1 MICSISVWNT
11 NHAIDM
17 GFLFSGC
24 SSLLSIPDIS
34 KWNLI
39 NVKNINGM
47 FSECSSL
54 IILPDIS
61 NWFNFNRNIDYNQQI
76 TKNIKSKINLY
87 YYLKIKILEKIY
99 HIYFIIVH
107 N

>member
-1 MICSISVWNT
+1 
-11 NHAIDM
+11 M

-24 SSLLSIPDIS
+24 SSLISLPDIS

-39 NVKNINGM
+39 NVRNIKGM

-54 IILPDIS
+54 IMLPDIS
-61 NWFNFNRNIDYNQQI
+61 NWFNFNRDIDFTPQVKEEYKVKEKFLLFSGG
-76 TKNIKSKINLY
+76 KNLGKN
-87 YYLKIKILEKIY
+87 